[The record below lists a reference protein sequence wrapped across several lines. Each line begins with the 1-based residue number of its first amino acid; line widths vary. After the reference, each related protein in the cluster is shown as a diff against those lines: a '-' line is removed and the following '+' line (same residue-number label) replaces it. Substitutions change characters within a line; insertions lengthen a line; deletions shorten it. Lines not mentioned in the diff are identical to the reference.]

1 MTGPDRPDDATGQ
14 IAVAPLP
21 PELARALG
29 TDRRRLAGW
38 GTGLLLA
45 GLGSLVGWA
54 ALAPIHSAA
63 IAPGVVKVAGER
75 KTIQHLEG
83 GIVREILVRE
93 DQRVDTGDVLML
105 LDDLGA
111 RTRHSLLQGEH
122 DAVSAELARLEAER
136 DGRAGSPLF
145 APELLARRDDARIA
159 RLLDGE
165 VQLLASR
172 NAALRGQLD
181 VLAQRQQQARERIA
195 GREAEI
201 AATRTKLGFITEELE
216 GAKSLLEVGIYLKTR
231 YWALKRAEAD
241 LEAEIGRLRADIAE
255 ARAQIG
261 EAELRRLD
269 LRNQQR
275 RDASDR
281 IQDLRARLRD
291 LGERLAA
298 ADDALT
304 RTRITAPQPGTVIG
318 LQVHTRGGVIRPG
331 APIMDLVP
339 RDERLLVEA
348 RIRPEDIDR
357 VRRGMPAEV
366 RFTAFNQRTT
376 PVFPG
381 EVMRVSADRFTDPT
395 HGLAWYV
402 AQVAIDAGQGAKL
415 ALQPGMPAEV
425 YIVTGERTVLSYLVR
440 PIREQ
445 IRRSMLEP

>member
-1 MTGPDRPDDATGQ
+1 MNEPTRPQDPGVPVPPPT
-14 IAVAPLP
+14 LS

-29 TDRRRLAGW
+29 DGRRRLPAW
-38 GTGLLLA
+38 GTGLIVAGFGALA
-45 GLGSLVGWA
+45 GWA
-54 ALAPIHSAA
+54 ALAPIQSAA
-63 IAPGVVKVAGER
+63 VAPGVVKVAGER

-93 DQRVDTGDVLML
+93 DQRVDTGDVLVL
-105 LDDLGA
+105 LDDLTA
-111 RTRHSLLQGEH
+111 RTRHGLLQGEH
-122 DAVSAELARLEAER
+122 DAVTAELARLEAER
-136 DGRAGSPLF
+136 DGRASAAFP
-145 APELLARRDDARIA
+145 PELVARRDDPRIA
-159 RLLDGE
+159 RLLEGE
-165 VQLLASR
+165 AQLLASR
-172 NAALRGQLD
+172 QAALQGQLD
-181 VLAQRQQQARERIA
+181 VLAQRQQQAREKIA
-195 GREAEI
+195 GRETEI
-201 AATRTKLGFITEELE
+201 AATRTKLAFITEELE

-241 LEAEIGRLRADIAE
+241 LEAEIGRLGADIAE

-261 EAELRRLD
+261 EAELRRID

-275 RDASDR
+275 RDAADR

-298 ADDALT
+298 ADDALA

-331 APIMDLVP
+331 APILDLVP

-381 EVMRVSADRFTDPT
+381 EVVRVSADRFTDPAR
-395 HGLAWYV
+395 GLAWYA
-402 AQVAIDAGQGAKL
+402 AQVAIDAGRGAKL